1 MSFFCPHTW
10 LIVWLGRGFQDGHH
24 FPSKFWRH
32 CSMAFQVA
40 VLLVRRL
47 SLSSPSCRF
56 FFPFSSLINF
66 SDRLLCGP
74 MFMQWTGL
82 SIGEL
87 LHCCHGNFL
96 ESSSQWPLHLHFLHY
111 LFLELSSARF
121 LEQPSNIFIL
131 PFISYFL
138 SLGLFA
144 LFSGWFPQVYLLAA
158 WGGEESEDLV
168 AFKTD
173 SANSQAPGG
182 IQLSLLA

>member
-1 MSFFCPHTW
+1 MDIIFLQNFEGIAPW
-10 LIVWLGRGFQDGHH
+10 LSRLQCCWWED
-24 FPSKFWRH
+24 S
-32 CSMAFQVA
+32 
-40 VLLVRRL
+40 LLLPILVDY
-47 SLSSPSCRF
+47 

-74 MFMQWTGL
+74 MFTQWTGL

-96 ESSSQWPLHLHFLHY
+96 ESSPQWPLHLHFLQY
-111 LFLELSSARF
+111 LFLELSSAWF
-121 LEQPSNIFIL
+121 LEQPSNIFFL

-138 SLGLFA
+138 SLGLFV
-144 LFSGWFPQVYLLAA
+144 LFSRWFPQVYLLAA
-158 WGGEESEDLV
+158 CGGEESEDLV